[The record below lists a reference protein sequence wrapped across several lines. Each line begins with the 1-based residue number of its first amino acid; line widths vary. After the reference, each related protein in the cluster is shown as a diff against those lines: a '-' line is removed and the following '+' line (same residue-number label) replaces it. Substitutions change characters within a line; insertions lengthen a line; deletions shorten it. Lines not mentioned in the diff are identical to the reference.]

1 MDQQYRATRKGEMR
15 KELAILVTMLVM
27 LLLSASPAFADT
39 TYTQVGG
46 VASLSESQFFGFDT
60 GAAQVAGVA
69 AVGQSD
75 FFGGSLFGGAL
86 F

>member
-1 MDQQYRATRKGEMR
+1 MR
-15 KELAILVTMLVM
+15 KELAILVTTLVM
-27 LLLSASPAFADT
+27 LLLAASPAFADT
-39 TYTQVGG
+39 TFTQVGG
-46 VASLSESQFFGFDT
+46 VASLSESQFFGLDT

>member
-1 MDQQYRATRKGEMR
+1 MR
-15 KELAILVTMLVM
+15 KKLAILVTMLVM
-27 LLLSASPAFADT
+27 LLLAASPAFADVT
-39 TYTQVGG
+39 FTQVDG
-46 VASLSESQFFGFDT
+46 VAALSESQFFGFDT
-60 GAAQVAGVA
+60 GAAEVDGVV

>member
-1 MDQQYRATRKGEMR
+1 MR
-15 KELAILVTMLVM
+15 KKLAILVTMLVM
-27 LLLSASPAFADT
+27 LLLAASPAFADT
-39 TYTQVGG
+39 AFTQVDG

-60 GAAQVAGVA
+60 GAAEVDGVV